1 MLKLIGFE
9 FLENIYS
16 STKGELT
23 LTDLY
28 KKDIA
33 SWTTLNI
40 YAKKFIEHG
49 LIIFEVQGRK
59 RFLRL
64 TNKGTDVYNELKDI
78 RALIISVIKESL

>member
-64 TNKGTDVYNELKDI
+64 TNKGTDVYIEMKAI